1 MLENPDVILFLKQYR
16 EKSVD
21 FSLYPC
27 CDSEAIRTLD
37 PRLRRALLYPA
48 ELRNRPICAQQDY
61 SPMCEC
67 KDSAFIPLC
76 KGFFAFFCFNGKM
89 VGW

>member
-21 FSLYPC
+21 FSLYPV

-48 ELRNRPICAQQDY
+48 ELRNLPIYAKQATAHLRLQR
-61 SPMCEC
+61 
-67 KDSAFIPLC
+67 
-76 KGFFAFFCFNGKM
+76 
-89 VGW
+89 

>member
-21 FSLYPC
+21 FSLYPF

-48 ELRNRPICAQQDY
+48 ELRNLPIVQFGHCPFASAKIVRLFGCAKVFTVFLE
-61 SPMCEC
+61 S
-67 KDSAFIPLC
+67 
-76 KGFFAFFCFNGKM
+76 
-89 VGW
+89 V